1 MGRSSQEQAARNRQA
16 VVAAASRLIRQKGI
30 DGVGVR
36 ELMGSAGLT
45 QGAFGGQFGSKE
57 ALAAE
62 ACTFA
67 FGAAEHT
74 LAEASQEAF
83 KGDGPGQ
90 AGRVVEYYLSP
101 KPPGLECPMAT
112 LAMDSR
118 RSPADGLVRQA
129 FTDGLGR
136 LARVVAGDPPS
147 PGRLTLLAAMVGA
160 AVLRGASND
169 QALTGEIEA
178 AVLDFGRSM
187 E

>member
-1 MGRSSQEQAARNRQA
+1 MARSSQEQAARNRQA
-16 VVAAASRLIRQKGI
+16 VVAAASRLIRQKGV

-67 FGAAEHT
+67 FGAAQHA
-74 LAEASQEAF
+74 LAEASQ
-83 KGDGPGQ
+83 GDGSGQ
-90 AGRVVEYYLSP
+90 AARVVEYYLSP

-112 LAMDSR
+112 LAMDSS

-136 LARVVAGDPPS
+136 LARVVAGDPLS
-147 PGRLTLLAAMVGA
+147 PGRLALLAAMVGA

-169 QALTGEIEA
+169 QALAGEIEA
-178 AVLDFGRSM
+178 AVLDLGRSM